1 MKYLPYL
8 KVIIVC
14 LAMIILSL
22 MINIL
27 LRHRRGI
34 SRWWR
39 KRAIGKLIVNVILP
53 FVIPLIMSVVTT
65 LFSSDDNRCSCAD
78 CQSIFTKHRPILL
91 VTWGLFALALIN
103 VVFQIIAWIKE
114 HREEDIRWENAATR
128 YAYNNMFRIFMDKNT
143 RLRGAYH
150 HGLKQGMLTDADIP
164 YNVFS
169 QIRTICWELC
179 DTIGQ
184 ITQIEKKDL
193 SAAFIYHYCYDGA
206 TESDR
211 QWRWITGKGSK
222 FSITLQDYV
231 ELPNSTFRYMIHNS
245 VSTLFYNDKKEAEAN
260 NQYMFSYRDNSHNR
274 IGSFV
279 AVKVAFSGNDQKL
292 CEGIVMIHSY
302 GYQFLDNM
310 PRQTEEDLK
319 TLILDRIIPVYRHL
333 FQTEL
338 AMLYFRHETEPD
350 TKRNSNNNFK
360 HIRCNVEYNKT
371 TWSRKRSIQGFIC
384 SIKPKIFVRKK

>member
-1 MKYLPYL
+1 MKCLPYL
-8 KVIIVC
+8 IAIIAC

-22 MINIL
+22 IITVL
-27 LRHRRGI
+27 IKHRKTIG
-34 SRWWR
+34 RWWR
-39 KRAIGKLIVNVILP
+39 KRAIGKLIINVILP
-53 FVIPLIMSVVTT
+53 FAIPFVMSVITT
-65 LFSSDDNRCSCAD
+65 LFPLDDNNNIYTFTKNKSMFFIIWGL
-78 CQSIFTKHRPILL
+78 SIF
-91 VTWGLFALALIN
+91 ALIN
-103 VVFQIIAWIKE
+103 MVFQIISWIRQHK
-114 HREEDIRWENAATR
+114 EEDIKWENAAAR
-128 YAYNNMFRIFMDKNT
+128 CAYNNMFRIFMDKNT
-143 RLRGAYH
+143 RLRGSYH

-169 QIRTICWELC
+169 QIRTLCWELC

-193 SAAFIYHYCYDGA
+193 SAAFIYHYCYEGA
-206 TESDR
+206 TENDR
-211 QWRWITGKGSK
+211 RWRWITGKGSK
-222 FSITLQDYV
+222 FSMTLQDFV
-231 ELPNSTFRYMIHNS
+231 ELPNSSFRYMIHNS
-245 VSTLFYNDKKEAEAN
+245 VSSLFYNDKKEAEAN

-302 GYQFLDNM
+302 GHQFLENM

-319 TLILDRIIPVYRHL
+319 TLILDRIMPVYRHL

-338 AMLYFRHETEPD
+338 AMLYFRHKTELD
-350 TKRNSNNNFK
+350 DKEGTNNNSS

-371 TWSRKRSIQGFIC
+371 TWERKRSIQGLIC
-384 SIKPKIFVRKK
+384 SIKQKIFGRKK